1 VLPHSALRSPR
12 SDLRFAFAAGGKT
25 GIVRGVDSITHAVMG
40 AAIGEAMLGRRL
52 GNRALAWGA
61 LFGSLPDVD
70 VVVCPL
76 LGNAWELWWHR
87 GPTHSLVVMALAAWL
102 LAPRLARLWKKEKV
116 TRKAAGWFVAAEL
129 AGHVLLDCFSVY
141 GTAVFWPLPVPRV
154 GFGNLF
160 IIDPLFTL
168 PMVVCLGMLW
178 RLRTKKELARRR
190 RLNAWGLGLA
200 AGYVVL
206 SFAVKFWVSRG
217 IGADLARR
225 GVVEA
230 RRMESPTPF
239 NLISVAGGGG
249 PGGCAVGGVSV
260 GV

>member
-1 VLPHSALRSPR
+1 MGFL
-12 SDLRFAFAAGGKT
+12 
-25 GIVRGVDSITHAVMG
+25 RGVDSITHAVMG

-70 VVVCPL
+70 VLVCPL

-102 LAPRLARLWKKEKV
+102 LAPRLARMWRKEKV

-129 AGHVLLDCFSVY
+129 GGHVALDCFSVY

-160 IIDPLFTL
+160 IIDPMFAL
-168 PMVVCLGMLW
+168 PMAVCLGMLW
-178 RLRTKKELARRR
+178 RLRTKKELPRRR
-190 RLNAWGLGLA
+190 RLGAW
-200 AGYVVL
+200 
-206 SFAVKFWVSRG
+206 
-217 IGADLARR
+217 
-225 GVVEA
+225 
-230 RRMESPTPF
+230 
-239 NLISVAGGGG
+239 GGGG
-249 PGGCAVGGVSV
+249 VCGAEFCGEGVGFPGNRGGSGAAGNRGGAAD
-260 GV
+260 GVPHPV